1 MSDRQETLT
10 VGNAAK
16 LREALVGLIDGIC
29 FHCDMS
35 GDCKG
40 VPCEKMQK
48 AKAALSAPP
57 RNCDVGTA
65 EEQSDRYEAHC
76 DAYHK
81 ATGTCDDCPIYKEE
95 CKMTGNIPHCQLV
108 WAQMPYEEGGAK

>member
-1 MSDRQETLT
+1 MANSNE
-10 VGNAAK
+10 AM
-16 LREALVGLIDGIC
+16 REALVGLIDGIF

-40 VPCEKMQK
+40 MPCEKMQK
-48 AKAALSAPP
+48 AKAALAAPP

-65 EEQSDRYEAHC
+65 DEQCIRYQRFC
-76 DAYHK
+76 NYQK
-81 ATGTCDDCPIYKEE
+81 ACCACPLNVDIDCRFA
-95 CKMTGNIPHCQLV
+95 